1 MERIGQVFRLRPE
14 ETGVALAMGF
24 LILCNSLARQVTG
37 IVAVSGLLSTGGVN
51 DLLLVLLIDYVI
63 ILLTGGLQSLIVDKF
78 NRLALM
84 NALVMA
90 FVLVFVIARLLFTF
104 NIPAG
109 INYTLLYLI
118 AEQQLVFFP
127 LVFWVLGNDIF
138 DPSQA
143 KRLFPFI
150 ASWSFVGKIIGS
162 GIAGVAPVLVK
173 NQEDVLLLNV
183 LIYLIAYFGLTLG
196 LRNVKT
202 RALTLK
208 HETVRETLSEGWGF
222 IKEVP
227 SFRYLMLAIL
237 ALAVCDTIVEFRF
250 LSVSDT
256 AFVSQAAY
264 QQFYSLYRL
273 GVTIA
278 SFLVQSFLT
287 SRLIERMNLKNTFF
301 IFPAVVLVGVVGM
314 MAMPGLGTAVL
325 AMSVVKLV
333 RETIDESAR
342 KAFQSLVPEERRG
355 RVSTFMDSYL
365 PALGTIVACLLTG
378 AVVLAGLWLSPE
390 VAIYVYLGVAL
401 LGAVLV
407 VWVVLVRWPVLI
419 SILMALLTGTVALL
433 GVQVKPDQ
441 AFYFYLALV
450 ALSAGL
456 AIWSVVKMRAV
467 YESSLLN
474 WRLKRRQRG
483 SRVLDKLEF

>member
-1 MERIGQVFRLRPE
+1 MQRIGQVFRLRPE
-14 ETGVALAMGF
+14 ETGVVLALGF

-37 IVAVSGLLSTGGVN
+37 IVAVSGLLSVGGVN
-51 DLLLVLLIDYVI
+51 DLLLVLLIDYFI
-63 ILLTGGLQSLIVDKF
+63 ILLTGGLQSLIVDKY
-78 NRLALM
+78 NRVALM
-84 NALVMA
+84 NGLVLA

-104 NIPAG
+104 AIPVG

-118 AEQQLVFFP
+118 AEQQLIFFP

-138 DPSQA
+138 DPAQA

-162 GIAGVAPVLVK
+162 GVAGIAPALVK

-183 LIYLIAYFGLTLG
+183 VIYLLAYFGLALG
-196 LRNVKT
+196 LRKVKI
-202 RALTLK
+202 RPLTIK

-222 IKEVP
+222 IREVP

-273 GVTIA
+273 GVTVA

-287 SRLIERMNLKNTFF
+287 SRLIEQMNLKNTFF
-301 IFPAVVLVGVVGM
+301 IFPVVVLVGVIGM

-325 AMSVVKLV
+325 AMSLVKLV
-333 RETIDESAR
+333 RETVDESAR
-342 KAFQSLVPEERRG
+342 KAFQALVPEERRG

-365 PALGTIVACLLTG
+365 PAIGTILACLLTG
-378 AVVLAGLWLSPE
+378 VVVLAGLWLPAE
-390 VAIYVYLGVAL
+390 LAVFVYIGVAV

-407 VWVVLVRWPVLI
+407 IWVVLERWPVLV
-419 SILMALLTGTVALL
+419 SILVALLAGTVALV
-433 GVQVKPDQ
+433 GVQVTADQ

-450 ALSAGL
+450 AFGAGL
-456 AIWSVVKMRAV
+456 AFWSVVKMRSV

>member
-1 MERIGQVFRLRPE
+1 MFRLRPE
-14 ETGVALAMGF
+14 ETSVALALGF

-37 IVAVSGLLSTGGVN
+37 IVAVSGLLSAGGVN
-51 DLLLVLLIDYVI
+51 DLLLVLLIDYII

-78 NRLALM
+78 NRVALM
-84 NALVMA
+84 NALILG
-90 FVLVFVIARLLFTF
+90 FVVVFVIARLLFTF
-104 NIPAG
+104 NIPVG
-109 INYTLLYLI
+109 VNYTLLYLI

-138 DPSQA
+138 DPAQA

-183 LIYLIAYFGLTLG
+183 LIYLLAYGVLALG
-196 LRNVKT
+196 LRQVKT
-202 RALTLK
+202 RPLTIK

-222 IKEVP
+222 IQEVP
-227 SFRYLMLAIL
+227 SFRYLTFAIV

-256 AFVSQAAY
+256 AFISQIAY

-273 GVTIA
+273 GVTLA

-287 SRLIERMNLKNTFF
+287 SRLIEQLNLKNTFF
-301 IFPAVVLVGVVGM
+301 IFPVVVLVGVIGM
-314 MAMPGLGTAVL
+314 IALPGLGTAVL
-325 AMSVVKLV
+325 AMSLVKLV

-365 PALGTIVACLLTG
+365 PAIGTILACLLTG
-378 AVVLAGLWLSPE
+378 AVVLAGQWLPAE
-390 VAIYVYLGVAL
+390 VAIFVYIGVAV

-407 VWVVLVRWPVLI
+407 VWVVLERWPVLV
-419 SILMALLTGTVALL
+419 SILITLLAGTLALL
-433 GVQVKPDQ
+433 GFQIKPEQ
-441 AFYFYLALV
+441 AFYFYLVLV
-450 ALSAGL
+450 AFGAGIAL
-456 AIWSVVKMRAV
+456 WSVVKMRGV

-483 SRVLDKLEF
+483 ARVLDKLEF